1 MEMTVRAYCPADLSA
16 MREIW
21 NAVVEDGLYF
31 PQTEPLSEQEAA
43 AFFKE
48 QSFCG
53 VAEREGEV
61 IGLYTIGRCG
71 HIANASYAVKAS
83 ARGNHVGGGAGAPL
97 PRRRAGAGL
106 SVSSSK
112 TTWSKPIMARSICMR
127 SWGLCRWARFPAA
140 SGKRTTGATG
150 MRISSCSATR
160 CRGFCTACTKPGENK
175 KAAFRNFFA
184 ESCLFYFITMPSV
197 NKGKYA

>member
-1 MEMTVRAYCPADLSA
+1 METTVRAYCPADLSA

-53 VAEREGEV
+53 VAEREGEI

-83 ARGNHVGGGAGAPL
+83 ARGNHVGGEALVRHCLAAGRELGFLYPPAK
-97 PRRRAGAGL
+97 RRGQNQLWRDPF
-106 SVSSSK
+106 V
-112 TTWSKPIMARSICMR
+112 
-127 SWGLCRWARFPAA
+127 
-140 SGKRTTGATG
+140 
-150 MRISSCSATR
+150 
-160 CRGFCTACTKPGENK
+160 
-175 KAAFRNFFA
+175 
-184 ESCLFYFITMPSV
+184 
-197 NKGKYA
+197 

>member
-1 MEMTVRAYCPADLSA
+1 METTVRAYCPADLSA

-83 ARGNHVGGGAGAPL
+83 ARGNHVGGRRWCATASPPGGSWAFCILQQNDVVKTNYGAIHLYEKLGFVPL
-97 PRRRAGAGL
+97 GTIPGGFRQ
-106 SVSSSK
+106 K
-112 TTWSKPIMARSICMR
+112 DD
-127 SWGLCRWARFPAA
+127 
-140 SGKRTTGATG
+140 
-150 MRISSCSATR
+150 
-160 CRGFCTACTKPGENK
+160 RGDRYEDIVLFCHT
-175 KAAFRNFFA
+175 
-184 ESCLFYFITMPSV
+184 L
-197 NKGKYA
+197 